1 VTHSRERLW
10 WWLGAA
16 VSLNLVAV
24 VLNLIN
30 VTHDERQ
37 PVSAVVLALEAAA
50 AACFI
55 GLLVTWWRRRTA
67 VRRADAQ
74 NSSQ

>member
-1 VTHSRERLW
+1 LW

-37 PVSAVVLALEAAA
+37 WVSVIVLVLEAVAA
-50 AACFI
+50 VCFI

-67 VRRADAQ
+67 IRRTGAQ
-74 NSSQ
+74 DSPQ